1 VVGQRAMLVKSR
13 MVLLANLP
21 LRLSQLALLL
31 GLWLAGIAGL
41 GADDG
46 ATKVARV
53 LAGNL
58 VELGDGRVIRLAGI
72 RLPSD
77 GGELAAQAALA
88 ALVQG
93 RAVRFEPA
101 GQGSDRY
108 GRLVAQ
114 VWRDDGVWL
123 QGALLEQ
130 GLVQVQTRPGE
141 IARAAEMAAREHAA
155 RSAGTG
161 IWADPRFAV
170 RPADQLDGVAGFQ
183 IVQGR
188 VVRVAPTKRYV
199 YLNFG
204 ADWRSDFTL
213 RVASGLA
220 RSLKKAGLDLEALTG
235 RDVELRG
242 YVLEAGGPLIELSHR
257 EQIRILADAPGGAG
271 F

>member
-1 VVGQRAMLVKSR
+1 M
-13 MVLLANLP
+13 
-21 LRLSQLALLL
+21 
-31 GLWLAGIAGL
+31 AGGIGGL

-108 GRLVAQ
+108 GRLTAQ

-141 IARAAEMAAREHAA
+141 TARATEMAAREDAA
-155 RSAGTG
+155 RDAGTG
-161 IWADPRFAV
+161 GWADRRFAV
-170 RPADQLDGVAGFQ
+170 RAADQVEDLAGSFQ
-183 IVQGR
+183 IVRGR
-188 VVRVAPTKRYV
+188 VVRAAPTKSYV

-213 RVASGLA
+213 RVASRLA
-220 RSLKKAGLDLEALTG
+220 RSLKKAGLDLEALAAARSRCAVTCWKP
-235 RDVELRG
+235 
-242 YVLEAGGPLIELSHR
+242 AGP
-257 EQIRILADAPGGAG
+257 
-271 F
+271 